1 MSTGRELAAAF
12 LSLEK
17 TQDRMF
23 NLVFDHGY
31 DVSRHCRRINELLA
45 GLPEPDPR
53 ALAVVSEA
61 RDRAKSVL
69 RDISVSIS
77 DAIGRD
83 LAQLRANLWL
93 QRAPTDGSAGYV
105 RPIPAGGEPMLPA
118 SAQYEPTPLTMPA
131 VIDIDLAR
139 QGRKKCYFAVAINAL
154 AHRRP
159 DLLDGLV
166 EQDGDEV
173 VVTVW
178 GGTYRMPATLPVD
191 TKTGA
196 PVHSTSPDGSTMVA
210 YLEKAAA
217 MHFGSYLELERGSAG
232 AVMLWI
238 VGDSVPSVAHRYAS
252 KLTEA
257 ELVEILPRVEPAY
270 LSVAPVR
277 SDGVTVP
284 ADLLTRL
291 DLSTNHA
298 YTVESV
304 GDDGDAHVV
313 LRDQHLTEQPARL
326 SPADLRELDAEIGW
340 LDLSTEVRRPPD
352 EDLAL
357 VG

>member
-45 GLPEPDPR
+45 DLPAPDPR
-53 ALAVVSEA
+53 VLAIVFEA
-61 RDRAKSVL
+61 RARAKDVL
-69 RDISVSIS
+69 RDTSVTIS
-77 DAIGRD
+77 DAIGVD
-83 LAQLRANLWL
+83 LAKLRANLWL
-93 QRAPTDGSAGYV
+93 QQAATDGPAGYI
-105 RPIPAGGEPMLPA
+105 RPIPAGGEPLIPS
-118 SAQYEPTPLTMPA
+118 SAHYEPTPLTMPA

-139 QGRKKCYFAVAINAL
+139 QGRKKCYFVVAINAL

-159 DLLDGLV
+159 DLLDGV
-166 EQDGDEV
+166 VRQDGDEV

-191 TKTGA
+191 TKTGS
-196 PVHSTSPDGSTMVA
+196 PVYSTSPDGSTMVA

-217 MHFGSYLELERGSAG
+217 MHFGSYLELEMGSSGPA
-232 AVMLWI
+232 MLWI
-238 VGDSVPSVAHRYAS
+238 VGDSVPSVAHRNAS
-252 KLTEA
+252 TLTEA
-257 ELVEILPRVEPAY
+257 ELLEILPRVEPAY
-270 LSVAPVR
+270 FSVAPAR
-277 SDGVTVP
+277 KDGTQVP
-284 ADLLTRL
+284 ADLLDRL

-298 YTVESV
+298 YTIESV
-304 GDDGDAHVV
+304 GADGHVV
-313 LRDQHLTEQPARL
+313 LRDQQLTEQPARL

-357 VG
+357 AG